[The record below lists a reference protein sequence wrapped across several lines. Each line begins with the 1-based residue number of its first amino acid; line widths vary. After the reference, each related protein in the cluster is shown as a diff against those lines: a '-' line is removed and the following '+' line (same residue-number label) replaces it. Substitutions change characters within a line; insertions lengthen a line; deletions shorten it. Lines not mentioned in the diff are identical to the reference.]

1 MRKIKSV
8 LMGLVLLS
16 SMLLTGCEGTY
27 PSIDQMV
34 INVADTMP
42 SLISLTT
49 ALSYIMGFVMI
60 MRSVYRFKEYGDL
73 RTMMSSQTSIWPP
86 IMIMVVG
93 GLLLFLPSTIDVGLA
108 TLFGS
113 SSIMQYQDTS
123 GGMDTAA
130 MTSALILIMEFIG
143 IIAVMR
149 GVMMMQNVGQQG
161 AQPGQLTKGVTFII
175 GGVMSIN
182 TYGTWKVLSNTFLG
196 T

>member
-1 MRKIKSV
+1 MKKIKSA

-93 GLLLFLPSTIDVGLA
+93 GLLLFLPSTIDVGLT

-113 SSIMQYQDTS
+113 SSILQYQDTS

-130 MTSALILIMEFIG
+130 MTSALLLIMEFIG
-143 IIAVMR
+143 IIAFMR
-149 GVMMMQNVGQQG
+149 GVMLMQNVGQQG

>member
-1 MRKIKSV
+1 MKKIKLV

-16 SMLLTGCEGTY
+16 SMLLTGCDGTY
-27 PSIDQMV
+27 PSIDQMI

-49 ALSYIMGFVMI
+49 ALSYVMGFVMV

-73 RTMMSSQTSIWPP
+73 RTMMSSQTSIFPP
-86 IMIMVVG
+86 IMIMIVG
-93 GLLLFLPSTIDVGLA
+93 GLLLFLPSTIDVGLT

-113 SSIMQYQDTS
+113 SNILQYQNTA

-143 IIAVMR
+143 IIAFMR
-149 GVMMMQNVGQQG
+149 GVMMMQNAGQQS
-161 AQPGQLTKGVTFII
+161 AQPGQFTKGITFMI
-175 GGVMSIN
+175 GGILSIN
-182 TYGTWKVLSNTFLG
+182 LYGTWEVLSNTFLG